1 MHLSSN
7 PEYWLRGPV
16 TGIPPLLQPVAHA
29 LLQSRDEVNAL
40 MEGFPEKRLWDRPA
54 GVASP
59 GFHLQHLAGVLDR
72 LLTYARGEGL
82 SPRQLRELG
91 EEGRPTGE
99 RTFEGTSDIGRDSSA
114 VGQGRNS
121 GEGLTGGSEAGG
133 EMADGELDRL
143 LKRYNRQIDN
153 ALLQL
158 TGTPELSL
166 TESRGVGRARIP
178 STVGGLLFHAA
189 EHSMRHTGQLLVTV
203 RILQSDLPSGNR

>member
-1 MHLSSN
+1 MHPSSN

-16 TGIPPLLQPVAHA
+16 AGIPALLQPVAHA

-40 MEGFPEKRLWDRPA
+40 MERFPEERLWDRPG

-72 LLTYARGEGL
+72 LLTYAKGDIL
-82 SPRQLRELG
+82 SSRQLGELG
-91 EEGRPTGE
+91 AEGRSLGVDGGE
-99 RTFEGTSDIGRDSSA
+99 DS
-114 VGQGRNS
+114 
-121 GEGLTGGSEAGG
+121 GGMAGG
-133 EMADGELDRL
+133 GELAGL
-143 LKRYNRQIDN
+143 LERYNRQIDK

-158 TGTPELSL
+158 AATPELSL
-166 TESRGVGRARIP
+166 AEPRGVGRARIP

-203 RILQSDLPSGNR
+203 SILQSAPPSGNR